1 LNVVLHE
8 GKNLPQSDN
17 WGLCDG
23 FVRMEIN
30 GQSWESSVQRNTLR
44 PVWEDEVQFIVSDK
58 SEDLKI
64 TLFDWDMAG
73 EELLGSL
80 NISCE
85 ELSELGDELKHHL
98 WAMTQADEANQV
110 RTSHHP
116 VTITLMSRFDLSPS
130 CHHHFDVKI

>member
-1 LNVVLHE
+1 LYEQDYITLNVVLHE

-85 ELSELGDELKHHL
+85 ELEELGDELKHHL

-110 RTSHHP
+110 WTRHHP
-116 VTITLMSRFDLSPS
+116 VPL
-130 CHHHFDVKI
+130 